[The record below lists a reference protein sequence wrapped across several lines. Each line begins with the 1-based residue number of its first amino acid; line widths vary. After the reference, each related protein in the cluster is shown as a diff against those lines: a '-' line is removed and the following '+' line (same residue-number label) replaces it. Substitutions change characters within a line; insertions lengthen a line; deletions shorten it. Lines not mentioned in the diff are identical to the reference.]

1 MSLIYAHKTYFG
13 IRVLSD
19 TKPSVHPDDLDRL
32 KNRFTVEEYNN
43 FMKYGVVKTVI
54 YKPNI
59 TISSAGMLEHF
70 NKLLEYLETNNII
83 EVEDILKA
91 ATDIHNRY
99 NKDTDFVIT
108 TERDIY
114 EIKNGKYEK
123 VEFSWIGDID
133 AFSKFQEQKLQYV
146 VDDRRYSADFPK
158 EDIESLKE
166 QDRID
171 DAFQK
176 VIDNKN
182 IDSVGGFITIC
193 AISNRDNSEYE
204 FLSKIGIFSG
214 YDSKQILNQGDNI
227 IFFHKV
233 YDGGFQYQVLDSRS
247 NFLIYLGQIKIG
259 IVYKK
264 GYSDNEYKNL
274 SLPFLV
280 RCSFDEFIDKYSN
293 VKQSIK
299 IN

>member
-99 NKDTDFVIT
+99 NKDIDFVIT
-108 TERDIY
+108 TEHDIY

-158 EDIESLKE
+158 EDIEALKE
-166 QDRID
+166 QDKID
-171 DAFQK
+171 FAFQK
-176 VIDNKN
+176 VIDDET
-182 IDSVGGFITIC
+182 IDSVGGILVIC
-193 AISNRDNSEYE
+193 YTVKSDNYEYWFE
-204 FLSKIGIFSG
+204 SKYATFSG
-214 YDSKQILNQGDNI
+214 FNYKQILKPGDGI
-227 IFFHKV
+227 IFSHEIS
-233 YDGGFQYQVLDSRS
+233 DGGFEYFILESKTNFSIYFNQVK
-247 NFLIYLGQIKIG
+247 LGIA
-259 IVYKK
+259 YDK
-264 GYSDNEYKNL
+264 GYSDSEYCNL
-274 SLPFLV
+274 MLPHPIY
-280 RCSFDEFIDKYSN
+280 CEYEEFANKYN
-293 VKQSIK
+293 AKKYIV
-299 IN
+299 

>member
-99 NKDTDFVIT
+99 NKDIDFVIT
-108 TERDIY
+108 TEHDIY

-158 EDIESLKE
+158 EDIEALKK
-166 QDRID
+166 QDKID
-171 DAFQK
+171 FAFQK
-176 VIDNKN
+176 VIDDET
-182 IDSVGGFITIC
+182 IDSVGGILVIC
-193 AISNRDNSEYE
+193 YTVKSDNYEYWFE
-204 FLSKIGIFSG
+204 SKYATFSG
-214 YDSKQILNQGDNI
+214 FNYKQILKPGDEI
-227 IFFHKV
+227 IFSHEIS
-233 YDGGFQYQVLDSRS
+233 DGGFEYFILESKT
-247 NFLIYLGQIKIG
+247 NFSIYLNQVKLG
-259 IVYKK
+259 IAYDK
-264 GYSDNEYKNL
+264 GYSDSEYCNL
-274 SLPFLV
+274 MLPHPIY
-280 RCSFDEFIDKYSN
+280 CEYEEFANKYN
-293 VKQSIK
+293 AKKYIV
-299 IN
+299 